1 MDIKTRIIGLTHLFA
16 AIFFASALASC
27 NRIFE
32 QEGDCSLHCT
42 LKFRYDMNMKFAD
55 AFSNSVSHIEVYVYD
70 TETGALLFKQE
81 ECGEKLSSE
90 DYVMELEGLAPG
102 SYDIAVWGG
111 DGLCK
116 EKFILDAPETGHYMT
131 DVICTMQREEGNV
144 KEDVGSLFYGMKRV
158 TFEGTYGTHQETIY
172 LTKNTNTV
180 RVVLQHLSGIDVNPD
195 EFIFKITDENG
206 VMAYDNNVLEDE
218 VLTYFPWSVT
228 SGSAGIDAELKST
241 KAQTSVSVALAE
253 FTLGRLVTGNDPI
266 LSISNKVTGKTVL
279 SIPFKDYALLVKGNY
294 NKDMSDQEYLDR
306 QDEYNLTF
314 FLDEHG
320 NWLTSQIIINSWHL
334 VLQDSELN

>member
-1 MDIKTRIIGLTHLFA
+1 
-16 AIFFASALASC
+16 
-27 NRIFE
+27 
-32 QEGDCSLHCT
+32 
-42 LKFRYDMNMKFAD
+42 
-55 AFSNSVSHIEVYVYD
+55 
-70 TETGALLFKQE
+70 
-81 ECGEKLSSE
+81 
-90 DYVMELEGLAPG
+90 
-102 SYDIAVWGG
+102 
-111 DGLCK
+111 
-116 EKFILDAPETGHYMT
+116 
-131 DVICTMQREEGNV
+131 MQREEGNV

-172 LTKNTNTV
+172 LTKNTNTI

-218 VLTYFPWSVT
+218 MLTYFPWSVT

-253 FTLGRLVTGNDPI
+253 FTVGRLVTGKNPT